1 MLKGILKI
9 TALTLF
15 LLVIQQIIIRSNL
28 SIPFGEKFY
37 GVLVFFFIQSI
48 VIHILFKLAQ
58 DELEMDLPIL
68 VLGAMTIRMLSSLMV
83 VGIIIY
89 LGVVNLTN
97 FVITF
102 FAVYLFYFV
111 FEIITVL
118 SNLRSNLK

>member
-15 LLVIQQIIIRSNL
+15 ILVIQQIIVYSNL

-37 GVLVFFFIQSI
+37 GVLIFFFIQSI

-58 DELEMDLPIL
+58 NELEMDLPIL
-68 VLGAMTIRMLSSLMV
+68 VMGAMTIRMLSSLMV
-83 VGIIIY
+83 AGIIIY
-89 LGVVNLTN
+89 LGVANLTN

-102 FAVYLFYFV
+102 FAIYLFYFV

>member
-9 TALTLF
+9 AALTLF
-15 LLVIQQIIIRSNL
+15 ILVIQQIISYSNL
-28 SIPFGEKFY
+28 PIPFGEKFY

-68 VLGAMTIRMLSSLMV
+68 VMGAMTIRMLSSLMV
-83 VGIIIY
+83 AGIIIY
-89 LGVVNLTN
+89 LGVSNLTN

>member
-15 LLVIQQIIIRSNL
+15 LLVIQQIIIRSNF

-48 VIHILFKLAQ
+48 VIHILFKLAK

-83 VGIIIY
+83 AGIIIY
-89 LGVVNLTN
+89 LGVVNLAN